1 MDKNLLKMEQTLI
14 KNYTEK
20 TIREYKQ
27 KYDDALELL
36 ILGSE
41 VEDKKGLKE
50 AEKQYY
56 NEAYEMLA
64 EIPEDY
70 KEFRELLSET
80 F

>member
-1 MDKNLLKMEQTLI
+1 MEKELLKMEQTLI
-14 KNYTEK
+14 KKYTEK
-20 TIREYKQ
+20 AILEYKQ
-27 KYDDALELL
+27 KYDDAVELL

-41 VEDKKGLKE
+41 VEDKKGLEE

-56 NEAYEMLA
+56 NEAETMLA